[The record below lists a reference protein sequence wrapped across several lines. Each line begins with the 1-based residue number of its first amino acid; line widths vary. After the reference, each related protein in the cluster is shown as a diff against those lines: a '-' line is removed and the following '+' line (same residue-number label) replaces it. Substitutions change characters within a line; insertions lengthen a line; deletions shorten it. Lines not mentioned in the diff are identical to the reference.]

1 MAKMTKKDLNNHVER
16 YLELQSMIKELTKE
30 SDAIKDALKEEAR
43 NTEARTLIVGEHSV
57 ILKECSRNSINVK
70 EFTAAHPKLAEKFTK
85 TTTYEMLTVK

>member
-16 YLELQSMIKELTKE
+16 YLELQALIKELTKE

-43 NTEARTLIVGEHSV
+43 NAEAHALIVGEHSV
-57 ILKECSRNSINVK
+57 TLKECSRSSINVK
-70 EFTAAHPKLAEKFTK
+70 EFTAAHPKLAEKYTK